1 MIPAKADPHVVSVIV
16 PARNE
21 AGRIGQ
27 VVRSVLGQ
35 ASADRAVE
43 VVVVD
48 DASGDDTARQAELAG
63 ARVVALPAGPDSGN
77 PARARNRGAA
87 AARGDTL
94 VFLDCDCIPR
104 AGWLAALLA
113 ELDRCELAGGPLA
126 LPPSL
131 ALTARLDYYC
141 GWYHVHERRPAGPVS
156 QHPPGNLGVRRNC
169 FERTAGFV
177 ERQPI
182 AYAHEELLWQA
193 QAVTHGARFHFVPA
207 AIVDHYNRPGLRNL
221 LARNYRWGYSALPAK
236 CEAGNVRWPVLY
248 RHPAMLILLAPL
260 LAPLTALYIGGCW
273 IRARRLE
280 PLLFLPL
287 VLAARAAWSAGLVA
301 GGLRWLAARRRGQ
314 AFGGRPRWE

>member
-1 MIPAKADPHVVSVIV
+1 MAEPRIVSVIV

-21 AGRIGQ
+21 AGTIGTL
-27 VVRSVLGQ
+27 VRRVLDQ
-35 ASADRAVE
+35 ASADRIVE

-48 DASGDDTARQAELAG
+48 DASSDDTARQATLSG
-63 ARVVALPAGPDSGN
+63 ARVVALPDGPDSGN

-94 VFLDCDCIPR
+94 VFLDCDCTPR
-104 AGWLAALLA
+104 TGWLAALLA
-113 ELDRCELAGGPLA
+113 ALERCEIAGGSLA

-131 ALTARLDYYC
+131 SFTARLDYYC
-141 GWYHVHERRPAGPVS
+141 GWYHVHERRRGGPVN
-156 QHPPGNLGVRRNC
+156 QHPPGNLAVRRAC
-169 FERTAGFV
+169 LERTSGFV

-182 AYAHEELLWQA
+182 AYAHEELRWQA
-193 QAVTHGARFHFVPA
+193 EAVAHGARFHFVPA

-248 RHPAMLILLAPL
+248 RHPAVLILLAPL
-260 LAPLTALYIGGCW
+260 LVPVTTLYIAGCW
-273 IRARRLE
+273 FRARRLE

-287 VLAARAAWSAGLVA
+287 VLAARTAWSAGLVT
-301 GGLRWLAARRRGQ
+301 GGLRWMAARRRGLI
-314 AFGGRPRWE
+314 FGGRPRWE